1 MDATASDAVFRF
13 DRFALYPNRGLL
25 LTTEGQEITLRP
37 KAFAVLRLLV
47 ENAGRLLDRD
57 AIMRAVWSDVIIADD
72 GITQCI
78 RDIRRALADDAQ
90 RIVRTVRQRGYIL
103 ALEVTVTRERSS
115 VRTQTQLVADK
126 PSIAVLP
133 FRNLSAD
140 LEQEF
145 FSDGIADDI
154 ITELSRSRSLLV
166 TARNSSFAYRGQPA
180 NVKRVARELGVRY
193 VVEGSVRRD
202 AERVRINAQLLEAE
216 TGNHIWA
223 ERYDR
228 EIEQIFATQD
238 EITLAVISAIQPA
251 VANAEFRRSLRRPP
265 ESLGAWEAY
274 QRGLWHMRKANPA
287 ENDQA
292 KEFFQRAVTLDV
304 MFAPAYA
311 AMAMISMY
319 EGFAFATLPLQEA
332 ARAHDRL
339 GT

>member
-202 AERVRINAQLLEAE
+202 AGRVRINAQLLEAE

-228 EIEQIFATQD
+228 EIEQMFATQGRD
-238 EITLAVISAIQPA
+238 YARSHLGDPACCRQRRVPALPAQAARKPWRMGGISAWSLAYEKGKSGRKRPGKGILPTSPDA
-251 VANAEFRRSLRRPP
+251 RRDVRPCVR
-265 ESLGAWEAY
+265 SHG
-274 QRGLWHMRKANPA
+274 
-287 ENDQA
+287 ND
-292 KEFFQRAVTLDV
+292 
-304 MFAPAYA
+304 
-311 AMAMISMY
+311 
-319 EGFAFATLPLQEA
+319 
-332 ARAHDRL
+332 
-339 GT
+339 